1 MIVSVPCLFLAL
13 PWVGL
18 QCVIVTFSWPYSLYK
33 SIVNDWHIFVI
44 SDKRRGP
51 RCGLTGNK
59 TVTIYFTDMR
69 TIIEIPIEEI

>member
-1 MIVSVPCLFLAL
+1 MSCDCYVSLLHGAVLSAMCDCDIF
-13 PWVGL
+13 W
-18 QCVIVTFSWPYSLYK
+18 SYSLYK

-51 RCGLTGNK
+51 RCRLTGNK
-59 TVTIYFTDMR
+59 TVTIYFIDMR